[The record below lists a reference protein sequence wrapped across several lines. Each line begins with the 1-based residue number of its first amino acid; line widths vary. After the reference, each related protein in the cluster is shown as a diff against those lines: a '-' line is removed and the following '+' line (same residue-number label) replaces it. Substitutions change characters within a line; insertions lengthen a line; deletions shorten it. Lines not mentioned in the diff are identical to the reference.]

1 MAIFRLIEAGLKTV
15 GLKKTKS
22 KGKPV
27 DKDIGDL
34 LEFKQN
40 KNETWKESCIFED
53 DVESSRLNWTI
64 QESDYYTHKDCKKTQ
79 DPSQLWTP
87 KWVN

>member
-1 MAIFRLIEAGLKTV
+1 MAIFRLIDACLKTV

-40 KNETWKESCIFED
+40 KNETWKESCIF
-53 DVESSRLNWTI
+53 
-64 QESDYYTHKDCKKTQ
+64 
-79 DPSQLWTP
+79 
-87 KWVN
+87 